1 MPGEASGGEVL
12 LTDLYE
18 LTMLQAYFDAAMNDV
33 ASFEFFVRALPPQRN
48 FLMAAGLASVLD
60 YLEQVRFTAD
70 DLACLART
78 GRFRAEFLAS
88 LAGWRFTGTVHAMPE
103 GTVCF
108 ADEPLLRITAPL
120 REAQLVESRVMNLLH
135 YATLVASKA
144 ARSVLAA
151 PGHLLVDF
159 GLRRAHGAE
168 AGLLSARASYLA
180 GFSGTATVLAG
191 VRYGIPTFG
200 TMAHSYVQAH
210 GDEACAFAHF
220 ARSQPDNAV
229 LLIDTY
235 DVERAART
243 VVETARALA
252 PEGIAIKGVRLDSGE
267 LVAHARRV
275 REILDLGGLANVTI
289 FVSGNL
295 DEYGLRDMLA
305 QGAPI
310 DGFGIG
316 TRMNT
321 SADAPSLDC
330 AYKLVEYAGVP
341 RRKRSEG
348 KATWPGRKQVFRRL
362 GGDGQIAADCIAL
375 DGETQPGIA
384 LLAPAMIDGA
394 RLPLPSLD
402 ASRAHAARQLAML
415 PERTR
420 ALTMAEPV
428 AVEISAALAGLVA
441 QMDERAA

>member
-1 MPGEASGGEVL
+1 MHGEASGGEVL

-235 DVERAART
+235 DVERAAQT

>member
-1 MPGEASGGEVL
+1 MVDGDSVL

-48 FLMAAGLASVLD
+48 FLMAAGLAPVLD
-60 YLEQVRFTAD
+60 YLERARFTDA
-70 DLACLART
+70 DLASLART
-78 GRFRAEFLAS
+78 GRFRADFLAS
-88 LAGWRFTGTVHAMPE
+88 LADWRFTGTVHAMPE

-135 YATLVASKA
+135 YATLAASKA

-151 PGHLLVDF
+151 PGRLLVDF

-191 VRYGIPTFG
+191 IAYGIPTFG

-210 GDEACAFAHF
+210 GDEAQAFAHF

-235 DVERAART
+235 DVEQAAQT
-243 VVETARALA
+243 VVATARMLA
-252 PEGIAIKGVRLDSGE
+252 PEGIAIKGVRLDSGD
-267 LVAHARRV
+267 LLMQARRV
-275 REILDLGGLANVTI
+275 REILDRGGLANVTI
-289 FVSGNL
+289 FASGNL
-295 DEYGLRDMLA
+295 DEYGLQDLLA
-305 QGAPI
+305 RGAPI

-321 SADAPSLDC
+321 SSDAPSLDC
-330 AYKLVEYAGVP
+330 AYKLVEHAGVP

-362 GGDGQIAADCIAL
+362 DASGRIDADCLAL
-375 DGETQPGIA
+375 DGDAQPGDA
-384 LLAPAMIDGA
+384 LLRPVMIDGA
-394 RLPLPSLD
+394 RLASPSLD
-402 ASRAHAARQLAML
+402 ASRAHAASQLATL
-415 PERTR
+415 PARTR
-420 ALTMAEPV
+420 ALTAAEPV
-428 AVEISAALAGLVA
+428 AVDISAGLAALVKR
-441 QMDERAA
+441 MDDGAA